1 MTMEVRASAKFQRF
15 SPRKAR
21 LVTDLITGKTAE
33 EAIAMLENL
42 PKGAALPIGR
52 VVRSA
57 VANAENNY
65 NMTLETL
72 YVKRA
77 IADEGPRMKRI
88 WMRGRGRRDT
98 KLRRTCHITVIVDET
113 TTTGGL
119 RPPRTPR
126 SRERTPARTPRKT
139 TSGKKEQ

>member
-21 LVTDLITGKTAE
+21 LVTDLITGKSAE
-33 EAIAMLENL
+33 EAIAILEHL
-42 PKGAALPIGR
+42 PKGSAVQIGR

-65 NMTLETL
+65 NMTLENL

-77 IADEGPRMKRI
+77 MADEGPRMKRV
-88 WMRGRGRRDT
+88 WFRGRGRRDL
-98 KLRRTCHITVIVDET
+98 KLRRTSHITIVVDE
-113 TTTGGL
+113 
-119 RPPRTPR
+119 
-126 SRERTPARTPRKT
+126 RKA
-139 TSGKKEQ
+139 

>member
-1 MTMEVRASAKFQRF
+1 MKASAKFQRM

-21 LVTDLITGKTAE
+21 LVTDLITGKSAE
-33 EAIAMLENL
+33 EAISILEHL
-42 PKGAALPIGR
+42 PKGSAITIGR

-57 VANAENNY
+57 VANAENNF
-65 NMTLETL
+65 NMTMENL

-77 IADEGPRMKRI
+77 LADEGPRMKRV
-88 WMRGRGRRDT
+88 WYRGRGRRDL
-98 KLRRTCHITVIVDET
+98 KLRRTAHITIVMDE

-126 SRERTPARTPRKT
+126 
-139 TSGKKEQ
+139 KES

>member
-1 MTMEVRASAKFQRF
+1 MEIRATARFQRL

-21 LVTDLITGKTAE
+21 LVTDLISGKTAE
-33 EAIAMLENL
+33 EALAILEQL
-42 PKGAALPIGR
+42 PKGSALPIGR

-65 NMTLETL
+65 NLTLENL

-77 IADEGPRMKRI
+77 IADEGPRMKRV

-98 KLRRTCHITVIVDET
+98 KVHRTAHITVIVD
-113 TTTGGL
+113 
-119 RPPRTPR
+119 
-126 SRERTPARTPRKT
+126 S
-139 TSGKKEQ
+139 KE